1 MEQDRTEG
9 LRALIRQGL
18 QAVAYKDTLAH
29 LGDRSSY
36 IGMSDIGQHWE
47 CPRAA
52 LAKKVLPTTNSLE
65 RLLTLQRGHWFES
78 GVGQALA
85 SLGLHVLPQ
94 LEISWQH
101 QGVPIKAHLDFVLVW
116 GAPVNAIRILE
127 VKSTDKLPA
136 SPHDSHLLQLH
147 GQIGLL
153 VKAWNKPVFSLRAED
168 GTLLHEKMTFP
179 QLCRAQLGLE
189 MPSTAAK
196 TSIEAW
202 LLCLSMKEVKAF
214 GPYGF
219 NQAMLDTALD
229 HAVHLWGDLT
239 AYRAGKLF
247 LSQVDCAQ
255 GFYPLCSYCEHNGDC
270 PKFPQGTQMPQ
281 WEPALEK
288 MAALKE
294 QRTALDNE
302 IKEMETVLKLVHRQA
317 GTRDWVDTGNYRFR
331 MSVTAGRTTLDKEA
345 LREELTE
352 IFHAE
357 HLGDI
362 DVDTLLARCERTGSP
377 FEKLSISPINWR
389 TGGQHFNSSRERNN
403 IITY

>member
-1 MEQDRTEG
+1 MEQMDRTEG

-18 QAVAYKDTLAH
+18 QTVAHKDTLAH

-52 LAKKVLPTTNSLE
+52 LARKVLSTRNSLE

-78 GVGQALA
+78 GVGKALA
-85 SLGLHVLPQ
+85 SLGLYVLPQ
-94 LEISWQH
+94 LEINWQH

-153 VKAWNKPVFSLRAED
+153 AQAWDKPVFSLRAED

-179 QLCRAQLGLE
+179 QLCRAQLGLQLPKQAE
-189 MPSTAAK
+189 K
-196 TSIEAW
+196 LSIEAW
-202 LLCLSMKEVKAF
+202 LLCLSMKDVTTF
-214 GPYGF
+214 GPYTF

-229 HAVHLWGDLT
+229 HAVQLWGDLT
-239 AYRAGKLF
+239 AHRAGNLS
-247 LSQVDCAQ
+247 LSQVTCAQ
-255 GFYPLCSYCEHNGDC
+255 GFYPICSYCEYNGDC
-270 PKFPQGTQMPQ
+270 PKFPQGVHMPQ

-288 MAALKE
+288 LAALKE
-294 QRTALDNE
+294 QRTALDSE

-331 MSVTAGRTTLDKEA
+331 MSVTAGRTTLDKDA

-362 DVDTLLARCERTGSP
+362 DVNALLARCERTGSP
-377 FEKLSISPINWR
+377 FEKLSISPIN
-389 TGGQHFNSSRERNN
+389 
-403 IITY
+403 

>member
-1 MEQDRTEG
+1 MINTNRTEG

-18 QAVAYKDTLAH
+18 QAVSQQSTAAH
-29 LGDRSSY
+29 LGDRSTY
-36 IGMSDIGQHWE
+36 VGMSDIGQHWE

-52 LAKKVLPTTNSLE
+52 LARKVLPTTNSLE

-78 GVGQALA
+78 GVGKALA
-85 SLGLHVLPQ
+85 SLGLYVLPQ
-94 LEISWQH
+94 LEINWQH

-153 VKAWNKPVFSLRAED
+153 AQAWDKPVFSLRAED

-179 QLCRAQLGLE
+179 QLCRAQLGLQLPKQAE
-189 MPSTAAK
+189 K
-196 TSIEAW
+196 LSIEAW
-202 LLCLSMKEVKAF
+202 LLCLSMKDVTTF
-214 GPYGF
+214 GPYTF

-229 HAVHLWGDLT
+229 HAVQLWGDLT
-239 AYRAGKLF
+239 AHRAGNLS
-247 LSQVDCAQ
+247 LSQVTCAQ
-255 GFYPLCSYCEHNGDC
+255 GFYPICSYCEYNGDC
-270 PKFPQGTQMPQ
+270 PKFPQGVHMPQ

-288 MAALKE
+288 LAALKE
-294 QRTALDNE
+294 QRTALDSE

-331 MSVTAGRTTLDKEA
+331 MSVTAGRTTLDKDA

-362 DVDTLLARCERTGSP
+362 DVNALLARCERTGSP
-377 FEKLSISPINWR
+377 FEKLSISPIN
-389 TGGQHFNSSRERNN
+389 
-403 IITY
+403 

>member
-1 MEQDRTEG
+1 MEVTDRTEG

-18 QAVAYKDTLAH
+18 QAVSTQSTAAH
-29 LGDRSSY
+29 LGDRSTY
-36 IGMSDIGQHWE
+36 VGMSDIGQHWE

-52 LAKKVLPTTNSLE
+52 LARKVLPTTNSLE

-94 LEISWQH
+94 LEINWQH

-116 GAPVNAIRILE
+116 GSPVNAIRILE

-153 VKAWNKPVFSLRAED
+153 AQAWDKPVFSFRAED
-168 GTLLHEKMTFP
+168 GTLLHDKMTFP
-179 QLCRAQLGLE
+179 QLCHARLGLQLPKQAE
-189 MPSTAAK
+189 ELNM
-196 TSIEAW
+196 EAW

-229 HAVHLWGDLT
+229 HAVQLWGDLT
-239 AYRAGKLF
+239 AHRAGNLS
-247 LSQVDCAQ
+247 LSQVTCAQ
-255 GFYPLCSYCEHNGDC
+255 GFYPICSYCEYNGDC
-270 PKFPQGTQMPQ
+270 PKFPQGVQMPQ

-288 MAALKE
+288 LAALKE

-302 IKEMETVLKLVHRQA
+302 IKEMEAVLKLVHRQA
-317 GTRDWVDTGNYRFR
+317 GTRDWVQAGKHRFR
-331 MSVTAGRTTLDKEA
+331 MSVAAGRSTLNREA
-345 LREELTE
+345 LHEELAA
-352 IFHAE
+352 IFRFE
-357 HLGDI
+357 GLGDI
-362 DVDTLLARCERTGSP
+362 DVDALLARCERMGAP
-377 FEKLSISPINWR
+377 FERLTISPIN
-389 TGGQHFNSSRERNN
+389 
-403 IITY
+403 

>member
-1 MEQDRTEG
+1 MEQMNRTEG

-18 QAVAYKDTLAH
+18 QTVAHKDTLAH

-52 LAKKVLPTTNSLE
+52 LARKVLSTRNSLE

-78 GVGQALA
+78 GVGKALA
-85 SLGLHVLPQ
+85 SLGLYVLPQ
-94 LEISWQH
+94 LEINWQH

-153 VKAWNKPVFSLRAED
+153 AQAWDKPVFSLRAED

-179 QLCRAQLGLE
+179 QLCRAQLGLQLPKQAE
-189 MPSTAAK
+189 K
-196 TSIEAW
+196 LSIEAW
-202 LLCLSMKEVKAF
+202 LLCLSMKDVTTF
-214 GPYGF
+214 GPYTF

-229 HAVHLWGDLT
+229 HAVQLWGDLT
-239 AYRAGKLF
+239 AHRAGNLS
-247 LSQVDCAQ
+247 LSQVTCAQ
-255 GFYPLCSYCEHNGDC
+255 GFYPICSYCEYNGDC
-270 PKFPQGTQMPQ
+270 PKFPQGVHMPQ

-288 MAALKE
+288 LAALKE
-294 QRTALDNE
+294 QRTALDSE

-331 MSVTAGRTTLDKEA
+331 MSVTAGRTTLDKDA

-362 DVDTLLARCERTGSP
+362 DVNALLARCERTGSP
-377 FEKLSISPINWR
+377 FEKLSISPIN
-389 TGGQHFNSSRERNN
+389 
-403 IITY
+403 

>member
-1 MEQDRTEG
+1 MEQRDRTEG

-18 QAVAYKDTLAH
+18 QTVSQQSTAAH
-29 LGDRSSY
+29 LGDRSTY
-36 IGMSDIGQHWE
+36 VGMSDIGQHWE

-52 LAKKVLPTTNSLE
+52 LARKVLPTTDSLE

-94 LEISWQH
+94 LEINWQH
-101 QGVPIKAHLDFVLVW
+101 QGVPIKAHLDFVLAW

-153 VKAWNKPVFSLRAED
+153 AQAWDKPVFSIRAED
-168 GTLLHEKMTFP
+168 GTLLHDKMTFP
-179 QLCRAQLGLE
+179 QLCHARLGLQLPKQAE
-189 MPSTAAK
+189 ELNM
-196 TSIEAW
+196 EAW

-229 HAVHLWGDLT
+229 HAVQLWGDLT
-239 AYRAGKLF
+239 AHRAGNLS
-247 LSQVDCAQ
+247 LSQVTCAQ
-255 GFYPLCSYCEHNGDC
+255 GFYPICSYCEYNGDC
-270 PKFPQGTQMPQ
+270 PKFPQGVQMPQ

-288 MAALKE
+288 LAALKE
-294 QRTALDNE
+294 QRTALDKE
-302 IKEMETVLKLVHRQA
+302 IKEMEAVLKLVHRQS
-317 GTRDWVDTGNYRFR
+317 GTRDWVDTGKYRFR
-331 MSVTAGRTTLDKEA
+331 MSVAAGRSTLNREA
-345 LREELTE
+345 LHEELTA
-352 IFHAE
+352 IFRFE
-357 HLGDI
+357 GLGNI
-362 DVDTLLARCERTGSP
+362 DVDALLARCERVGSP
-377 FEKLSISPINWR
+377 FEKLSISPIN
-389 TGGQHFNSSRERNN
+389 
-403 IITY
+403 

>member
-1 MEQDRTEG
+1 MEQNRTEG

-18 QAVAYKDTLAH
+18 QAVAHKDTLAH

-36 IGMSDIGQHWE
+36 VGMSDIGQHGE

-52 LAKKVLPTTNSLE
+52 LARKVLPTTNSLE

-78 GVGQALA
+78 GVGQALT
-85 SLGLHVLPQ
+85 SLGLHILPQ
-94 LEISWQH
+94 LEINWQH

-153 VKAWNKPVFSLRAED
+153 AQAWDKPVFSLRAED

-179 QLCRAQLGLE
+179 QLCRAQLGLQLPKQAE
-189 MPSTAAK
+189 K
-196 TSIEAW
+196 LSIEAW
-202 LLCLSMKEVKAF
+202 LLCLSMKDVTTF
-214 GPYGF
+214 GPYTF

-229 HAVHLWGDLT
+229 HAVQLWGDLT
-239 AYRAGKLF
+239 AHRAGNLS
-247 LSQVDCAQ
+247 LSQVTCAQ
-255 GFYPLCSYCEHNGDC
+255 GFYPICSYCEYNGDC
-270 PKFPQGTQMPQ
+270 PKFPQGVHMPQ

-288 MAALKE
+288 LAALKE
-294 QRTALDNE
+294 QRTALDSE

-331 MSVTAGRTTLDKEA
+331 MSVTAGRTTLDKDA

-362 DVDTLLARCERTGSP
+362 DVNALLARCERTGSP
-377 FEKLSISPINWR
+377 FEKLSISPIN
-389 TGGQHFNSSRERNN
+389 
-403 IITY
+403 

>member
-1 MEQDRTEG
+1 MEQRDRTEG

-18 QAVAYKDTLAH
+18 QAVSQQSTAAH
-29 LGDRSSY
+29 LGDRSTY
-36 IGMSDIGQHWE
+36 VGMSDIGQHWE

-52 LAKKVLPTTNSLE
+52 LARKVLPTTNSLE

-78 GVGQALA
+78 GVGKALA
-85 SLGLHVLPQ
+85 SLGLYVLPQ
-94 LEISWQH
+94 LEINWQH

-153 VKAWNKPVFSLRAED
+153 AQAWDKPVFSLRAED

-179 QLCRAQLGLE
+179 QLCRAQFGLQL
-189 MPSTAAK
+189 PATAAEA
-196 TSIEAW
+196 SLEAW
-202 LLCLSMKEVKAF
+202 LLCLSMKDVTTF
-214 GPYGF
+214 GPYTF

-229 HAVHLWGDLT
+229 HAVQLWGDLT
-239 AYRAGKLF
+239 AHRAGNLS
-247 LSQVDCAQ
+247 LSQVTCAQ
-255 GFYPLCSYCEHNGDC
+255 GFYPICSYCEYNGDC
-270 PKFPQGTQMPQ
+270 PKFPQGVHMPQ

-288 MAALKE
+288 LAALKE

-302 IKEMETVLKLVHRQA
+302 IKEMETVLKLVHRQS

-331 MSVTAGRTTLDKEA
+331 MSVAAGRSTLNREA
-345 LREELTE
+345 LHEELTA
-352 IFHAE
+352 IFRFE
-357 HLGDI
+357 GLGNI
-362 DVDTLLARCERTGSP
+362 DVDALLARCERVGSP
-377 FEKLSISPINWR
+377 FEKLSISPIN
-389 TGGQHFNSSRERNN
+389 
-403 IITY
+403 

>member
-1 MEQDRTEG
+1 MEVTDRTEG

-18 QAVAYKDTLAH
+18 QAVSQQSTAVH
-29 LGDRSSY
+29 LGDRSTY
-36 IGMSDIGQHWE
+36 VGMSDIGQHWE

-52 LAKKVLPTTNSLE
+52 LARKVMPTPNSLE

-85 SLGLHVLPQ
+85 SLGLHALPQ

-127 VKSTDKLPA
+127 VKSTDKLPDT
-136 SPHDSHLLQLH
+136 PHDSHLLQLH

-153 VKAWNKPVFSLRAED
+153 TKAWSKPVFSLRAED
-168 GTLLHEKMTFP
+168 GTLLYEKMTFP
-179 QLCRAQLGLE
+179 QLCRDHLGLQL
-189 MPSTAAK
+189 PATAAEA
-196 TSIEAW
+196 SMEAW

-229 HAVHLWGDLT
+229 HAAQLWGDLT
-239 AYRAGKLF
+239 AYRAGNLS
-247 LSQVDCAQ
+247 LSQVTCAQ
-255 GFYPLCSYCEHNGDC
+255 GFYPICSYCEYNGDC
-270 PKFPQGTQMPQ
+270 PKFPQGVQMPQ

-288 MAALKE
+288 LAALKE
-294 QRTALDNE
+294 QRTTLDNE

-331 MSVTAGRTTLDKEA
+331 MSVAAGRSTLNREA
-345 LREELTE
+345 LHEELTA
-352 IFHAE
+352 IFRFE
-357 HLGDI
+357 GLGNI
-362 DVDTLLARCERTGSP
+362 DVDALLARCERVGSP
-377 FEKLSISPINWR
+377 FEKLSISPIN
-389 TGGQHFNSSRERNN
+389 
-403 IITY
+403 

>member
-1 MEQDRTEG
+1 MEQNRTEG

-18 QAVAYKDTLAH
+18 QAVAHKDTLAH

-36 IGMSDIGQHWE
+36 VGMSDIGQHWE

-52 LAKKVLPTTNSLE
+52 LARKVLPTTNSLE

-85 SLGLHVLPQ
+85 SLGLYVLPQ
-94 LEISWQH
+94 LEINWQH

-127 VKSTDKLPA
+127 VKSTDKLPDT
-136 SPHDSHLLQLH
+136 PHDSHLLQLH

-168 GTLLHEKMTFP
+168 GTILHEKMTFT
-179 QLCRAQLGLE
+179 QLCRAQLGLQLPKQAE
-189 MPSTAAK
+189 K
-196 TSIEAW
+196 LSIEAW
-202 LLCLSMKEVKAF
+202 LLCLSMKDVTTF
-214 GPYGF
+214 GPYTF

-229 HAVHLWGDLT
+229 HAVQLWGDLT
-239 AYRAGKLF
+239 AHRAGNLS
-247 LSQVDCAQ
+247 LSQVTCAQ
-255 GFYPLCSYCEHNGDC
+255 GFYPICSYCEYNGDC
-270 PKFPQGTQMPQ
+270 PKFPQGVHMPQ

-288 MAALKE
+288 LAALKE
-294 QRTALDNE
+294 QRTALDSE

-331 MSVTAGRTTLDKEA
+331 MSVTAGRTTLDKDA

-362 DVDTLLARCERTGSP
+362 DVNALLARCERTGSP
-377 FEKLSISPINWR
+377 FEKLSISPIN
-389 TGGQHFNSSRERNN
+389 
-403 IITY
+403 

>member
-1 MEQDRTEG
+1 MEVTDRTEG

-18 QAVAYKDTLAH
+18 QAVSTQNTAAH
-29 LGDRSSY
+29 LGDRSTY
-36 IGMSDIGQHWE
+36 VGMSDIGQHWE

-52 LAKKVLPTTNSLE
+52 LARKVLPTTDSLE
-65 RLLTLQRGHWFES
+65 RLLTLQRGHWFEA

-85 SLGLHVLPQ
+85 SLGLNVLPQ
-94 LEISWQH
+94 LEIKWQH

-153 VKAWNKPVFSLRAED
+153 TKAWNKPVFSLRAAD
-168 GTLLHEKMTFP
+168 GTLLHDKMTFP
-179 QLCRAQLGLE
+179 QLCLAHLGLPLPKQAE
-189 MPSTAAK
+189 ELNM
-196 TSIEAW
+196 EAW

-229 HAVHLWGDLT
+229 HAVQLWGDLT
-239 AYRAGKLF
+239 AHRAGNLS
-247 LSQVDCAQ
+247 LSQVTCVQ
-255 GFYPLCSYCEHNGDC
+255 GFYPICSYCEYNGDC
-270 PKFPQGTQMPQ
+270 PKFPQGVQMPQ

-288 MAALKE
+288 LAALKE

-302 IKEMETVLKLVHRQA
+302 IKEMETVLKLVHRQS

-331 MSVTAGRTTLDKEA
+331 MSVAAGRSTLNREA
-345 LREELTE
+345 LHEELTD
-352 IFHAE
+352 IFLFE
-357 HLGDI
+357 GLGDI
-362 DVDTLLARCERTGSP
+362 DVDALLARCERVGSP
-377 FEKLSISPINWR
+377 FEKLSISPIN
-389 TGGQHFNSSRERNN
+389 
-403 IITY
+403 

>member
-1 MEQDRTEG
+1 MINIDRTEG

-18 QAVAYKDTLAH
+18 EAVSQKSTAAH
-29 LGDRSSY
+29 LGDRSTY
-36 IGMSDIGQHWE
+36 VGMSDIGQHWE

-52 LAKKVLPTTNSLE
+52 LARKVMPTPNSLE

-147 GQIGLL
+147 GQIGLMAQ
-153 VKAWNKPVFSLRAED
+153 AWDNPVFSFRAED
-168 GTLLHEKMTFP
+168 GTLLHDKMTFP
-179 QLCRAQLGLE
+179 QLCHARLGLQLPKQAE
-189 MPSTAAK
+189 KLNM
-196 TSIEAW
+196 EAW

-229 HAVHLWGDLT
+229 HAVQLWGDLT
-239 AYRAGKLF
+239 AHRAGNLS
-247 LSQVDCAQ
+247 LSQVTYAQ
-255 GFYPLCSYCEHNGDC
+255 GFYPICSYCEYNGDC
-270 PKFPQGTQMPQ
+270 PKFPQGVHMPQ

-288 MAALKE
+288 LAALKE

-302 IKEMETVLKLVHRQA
+302 IKEMETVLKLVHRQS

-331 MSVTAGRTTLDKEA
+331 MSVAAGRSTLNREA
-345 LREELTE
+345 LHEELAA
-352 IFHAE
+352 IFRFE
-357 HLGDI
+357 GLGDI
-362 DVDTLLARCERTGSP
+362 DVDALLARCERMGAP
-377 FEKLSISPINWR
+377 YEKLSISAIN
-389 TGGQHFNSSRERNN
+389 
-403 IITY
+403 

>member
-1 MEQDRTEG
+1 MGQMDRTEG
-9 LRALIRQGL
+9 LRILIRQGL
-18 QAVAYKDTLAH
+18 QAVAHKDTLAH

-52 LAKKVLPTTNSLE
+52 LARKVLPTTNSLE

-85 SLGLHVLPQ
+85 SLGLHILPQ
-94 LEISWQH
+94 LEINWQH

-153 VKAWNKPVFSLRAED
+153 AQAWDKPVFSLRDED

-179 QLCRAQLGLE
+179 QLCLAQLGLQL
-189 MPSTAAK
+189 PATAAEA
-196 TSIEAW
+196 SMEAW
-202 LLCLSMKEVKAF
+202 LLCLSMKEVTTF
-214 GPYGF
+214 GPYTF

-229 HAVHLWGDLT
+229 HAVQLWVDLT
-239 AYRAGKLF
+239 AHRAGNLS
-247 LSQVDCAQ
+247 LSQVTCAQ
-255 GFYPLCSYCEHNGDC
+255 GFYPLCSYCEYNTDC
-270 PKFPQGTQMPQ
+270 PKFPQGVQMPQ

-288 MAALKE
+288 LASLKE
-294 QRTALDNE
+294 QRTALDDE

-317 GTRDWVDTGNYRFR
+317 GTRDWVDTGKYRFR
-331 MSVTAGRTTLDKEA
+331 ASTTSGRSTLNRDA
-345 LREELTE
+345 LHEELTD
-352 IFHAE
+352 IFRFE
-357 HLGDI
+357 GVGGI
-362 DVDTLLARCERTGSP
+362 DVDALLARCERTGAP
-377 FEKLSISPINWR
+377 FERLSISPIN
-389 TGGQHFNSSRERNN
+389 
-403 IITY
+403 

>member
-1 MEQDRTEG
+1 MEQKDRTEG

-18 QAVAYKDTLAH
+18 QAVAHKDTLAH
-29 LGDRSSY
+29 LGDRSGY
-36 IGMSDIGQHWE
+36 IGMSDIGPHWE

-52 LAKKVLPTTNSLE
+52 LARKVLPTTNSLE

-78 GVGQALA
+78 GVGQALT
-85 SLGLHVLPQ
+85 SLGLHILPQ
-94 LEISWQH
+94 LEINWQH

-153 VKAWNKPVFSLRAED
+153 AQAWDKPVFSLRAED

-179 QLCRAQLGLE
+179 QLCRAQLGLQLPKQAE
-189 MPSTAAK
+189 K
-196 TSIEAW
+196 LSIEAW
-202 LLCLSMKEVKAF
+202 LLCLSMKDVTTF
-214 GPYGF
+214 GPYTF

-229 HAVHLWGDLT
+229 HAVQLWGDLT
-239 AYRAGKLF
+239 AHRAGNLS
-247 LSQVDCAQ
+247 LSQVTCAQ
-255 GFYPLCSYCEHNGDC
+255 GFYPICSYCEYNGDC
-270 PKFPQGTQMPQ
+270 PKFPQGVQMPQ

-288 MAALKE
+288 LAALKE

-302 IKEMETVLKLVHRQA
+302 IKEMETVLKLVHRQS

-331 MSVTAGRTTLDKEA
+331 MSVAAGRSTLNREA
-345 LREELTE
+345 LHEELTA
-352 IFHAE
+352 IFRFE
-357 HLGDI
+357 GLGNI
-362 DVDTLLARCERTGSP
+362 DVDALLARCERVGSP
-377 FEKLSISPINWR
+377 FEKLSISPIN
-389 TGGQHFNSSRERNN
+389 
-403 IITY
+403 

>member
-1 MEQDRTEG
+1 MINTDRTEG

-18 QAVAYKDTLAH
+18 EAVSTQNTATH
-29 LGDRSSY
+29 LGDRSTY
-36 IGMSDIGQHWE
+36 VGMSDIGQHWE

-52 LAKKVLPTTNSLE
+52 LARKVMPTPNSLE

-147 GQIGLL
+147 GQLGLL
-153 VKAWNKPVFSLRAED
+153 TQAWDKPVFNIRAED
-168 GTLLHEKMTFP
+168 GTLLHKKMTFP
-179 QLCRAQLGLE
+179 QLCLAHLGLQL
-189 MPSTAAK
+189 PATADK
-196 TSIEAW
+196 TSMEAW
-202 LLCLSMKEVKAF
+202 LLCLSMQDVTTF
-214 GPYGF
+214 GPYTF

-229 HAVHLWGDLT
+229 HAVQLWGDLT
-239 AYRAGKLF
+239 AHRAGNLS
-247 LSQVDCAQ
+247 LSQVTCAQ
-255 GFYPLCSYCEHNGDC
+255 GFYPICSYCEYNGDC
-270 PKFPQGTQMPQ
+270 PKFPQGVQMPQ

-288 MAALKE
+288 LTVLKE

-302 IKEMETVLKLVHRQA
+302 IKEMETVLKLVHRQS
-317 GTRDWVDTGNYRFR
+317 GTRDWVDTGKYRFR
-331 MSVTAGRTTLDKEA
+331 ASVATGRNTLNREV
-345 LREELTE
+345 LHEELTD
-352 IFHAE
+352 IFRFE
-357 HLGDI
+357 GLGDI
-362 DVDTLLARCERTGSP
+362 DVDALLARCERTGAP
-377 FEKLSISPINWR
+377 FERLSISTIN
-389 TGGQHFNSSRERNN
+389 
-403 IITY
+403 

>member
-1 MEQDRTEG
+1 MEQKNRTEG
-9 LRALIRQGL
+9 LKALIRQGL
-18 QAVAYKDTLAH
+18 QAVAHKDTLAL

-36 IGMSDIGQHWE
+36 VGMSDIGQHWE

-52 LAKKVLPTTNSLE
+52 VARKVLPTTNSLE

-78 GVGQALA
+78 GVGQALV

-94 LEISWQH
+94 LEINWQH

-153 VKAWNKPVFSLRAED
+153 AQAWDKPVFSLRAED

-179 QLCRAQLGLE
+179 QLCRAQLGLQLPKQAE
-189 MPSTAAK
+189 K
-196 TSIEAW
+196 LSIEAW
-202 LLCLSMKEVKAF
+202 LLCLSMKDVTTF
-214 GPYGF
+214 GPYTF

-229 HAVHLWGDLT
+229 HAVQLWGDLT
-239 AYRAGKLF
+239 AHRAGNLS
-247 LSQVDCAQ
+247 LSQVTCAQ
-255 GFYPLCSYCEHNGDC
+255 GFYPICSYCEYNGDC
-270 PKFPQGTQMPQ
+270 PKFPQGVHMPQ

-288 MAALKE
+288 LASLKE
-294 QRTALDNE
+294 QRTALDDE
-302 IKEMETVLKLVHRQA
+302 IKEMETVLKLVHRQS

-331 MSVTAGRTTLDKEA
+331 MSVAAGRSTLNREA
-345 LREELTE
+345 LHEELAA
-352 IFHAE
+352 IFRFE
-357 HLGDI
+357 GLGDI
-362 DVDTLLARCERTGSP
+362 DVDALLARCERMGAP
-377 FEKLSISPINWR
+377 FERLTISPIN
-389 TGGQHFNSSRERNN
+389 
-403 IITY
+403 